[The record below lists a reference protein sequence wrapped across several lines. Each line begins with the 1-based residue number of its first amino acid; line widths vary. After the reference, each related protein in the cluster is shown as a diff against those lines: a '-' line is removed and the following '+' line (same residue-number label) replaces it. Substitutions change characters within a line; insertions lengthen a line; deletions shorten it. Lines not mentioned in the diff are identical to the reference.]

1 MVAIKTRKG
10 SETLIEQGALDEFR
24 SGLGGETLTPEDA
37 AYGEVREIWNAMID
51 SRPALIA
58 RCLDADDVVHSVKFA
73 RANDLLISVRGAG
86 HNIAGSSLA
95 DGGLLIDLSQMAAVE
110 INAEAKTARV
120 EPGATLG
127 DVDAATQTFGLATP
141 TGINSTTGIAGLTLG
156 GGFGW
161 LSRSYGLTIDNLL
174 SADVVMAGGE
184 LVTTSESNHPD
195 LFWGIRGGG
204 GNFGIVTLFEYRLHE
219 VGPELL
225 SGLIVH
231 DAGDAV
237 AALEFYREFA
247 AQAPDELATWVV
259 MRKAPPLPFL
269 DEAVH
274 GTDVVLFALLYNGDI
289 ADGEEAVS
297 SLRAFGSPVG
307 EHIGPTPYVDWQQAF
322 DPLLTP
328 GARNYWK
335 SHNFGELSDQTI
347 NILVAYAHD
356 LPSGFSGIFI
366 DQMGGETSRI
376 AGDATAY
383 VGRDAAFV
391 LNVHARWEDPADDD
405 RCVAW
410 AREFFDATLPG
421 AIDGAYVGFMTADES
436 GRVEAAYGANHERL
450 VAVKDHYDPDNMFRL
465 NQNIAPSGTR

>member
-10 SETLIEQGALDEFR
+10 GETLIEQGALDQYR
-24 SGLGGETLTPEDA
+24 SGLSGETLMPEDA
-37 AYGEVREIWNAMID
+37 GYEEVREIWNAMIG

-58 RCLDADDVVHSVKFA
+58 RCRDADDVVRSVNFA
-73 RANDLLISVRGAG
+73 RAHDLLVSVRGAG
-86 HNIAGSSLA
+86 HNIAGNSLSE
-95 DGGLLIDLSQMAAVE
+95 GGLLIDLSRMAAVE
-110 INAEAKTARV
+110 INEEAKTARV
-120 EPGATLG
+120 EPGATLA
-127 DVDAATQTFGLATP
+127 DVDAATQAFGLATP

-174 SADVVMAGGE
+174 SADVVTAGGE
-184 LVTTSESNHPD
+184 LVTTNESNHPD

-204 GNFGIVTLFEYRLHE
+204 GNFGIVTSFEFRLHE

-231 DAGDAV
+231 DGGDAV
-237 AALEFYREFA
+237 AALEFYRDFA
-247 AQAPDELATWVV
+247 AQAPAELTTWVV

-274 GTDVVLFALLYNGDI
+274 GTDVVVFALLYNGEI
-289 ADGEEAVS
+289 AEGEEVIA

-307 EHIGPTPYVDWQQAF
+307 EHVGPNPYVGWQQAF

-335 SHNFGELSDQTI
+335 SHNFGELSDETI
-347 NILVAYAHD
+347 GILVAYSQD
-356 LPSGFSGIFI
+356 LPSGLSEIFI
-366 DQMGGETSRI
+366 AQVGGETSRV
-376 AGDATAY
+376 AGNATAY

-391 LNVHARWEDPADDD
+391 LNVHTRWEDPADDD
-405 RCVAW
+405 RCIAW
-410 AREFFDATLPG
+410 ARQFFDATLPE
-421 AIDGAYVGFMTADES
+421 AIDGAYVNFMTADES

-465 NQNIAPSGTR
+465 NQNIAPSGT

>member
-1 MVAIKTRKG
+1 MAAIKTRKG
-10 SETLIEQGALDEFR
+10 GETLIEQNALDEYR
-24 SGLGGETLTPEDA
+24 SGLGGETLTPDDA
-37 AYGEVREIWNAMID
+37 AYEEIREIWNAMID

-58 RCLDADDVVHSVKFA
+58 RCRNAADVIRSVDFA
-73 RANDLLISVRGAG
+73 RAHDLLVSVRGAG
-86 HNIAGSSLA
+86 HNIAGNSLA
-95 DGGLLIDLSQMAAVE
+95 DGGFLIDLSQMTNVE
-110 INAEAKTARV
+110 VDEQAKTARV

-127 DVDAATQTFGLATP
+127 DVDAATQAFGLATP

-161 LSRSYGLTIDNLL
+161 LSRSYGMTIDNLL
-174 SADVVMAGGE
+174 SADVVTAEGE
-184 LVTTSESNHPD
+184 LVTASKSSHPD

-204 GNFGIVTLFEYRLHE
+204 GNFGIVTSFEFRLHE

-231 DAGDAV
+231 DAGDAL

-247 AQAPDELATWVV
+247 AQAPDELTTWVV

-274 GTDVVLFALLYNGDI
+274 GTDVLLFALLYNGDI
-289 ADGEEAVS
+289 AEGEEAIAP
-297 SLRAFGSPVG
+297 LRAFGSPVG
-307 EHIGPTPYVDWQQAF
+307 EAIGPNPYVGWQQAF

-335 SHNFGELSDQTI
+335 SHNFGELSDETI
-347 NILVAYAHD
+347 GILLSYARD
-356 LPSGFSGIFI
+356 LPSGFSEIFI
-366 DQMGGETSRI
+366 AQMGGATSRV
-376 AGDATAY
+376 AADATAY

-391 LNVHARWEDPADDD
+391 LNVHTRWEDADDDD

-410 AREFFDATLPG
+410 AREFYNATLPV
-421 AIDGAYVGFMTADES
+421 AIDGAYVNFMTAEES
-436 GRVEAAYGANHERL
+436 DRVEAAYGANHDRL
-450 VAVKDHYDPDNMFRL
+450 VAIKDEYDPDNVFRM
-465 NQNIAPSGTR
+465 NQNIVPSGSR

>member
-1 MVAIKTRKG
+1 
-10 SETLIEQGALDEFR
+10 
-24 SGLGGETLTPEDA
+24 
-37 AYGEVREIWNAMID
+37 
-51 SRPALIA
+51 
-58 RCLDADDVVHSVKFA
+58 
-73 RANDLLISVRGAG
+73 
-86 HNIAGSSLA
+86 
-95 DGGLLIDLSQMAAVE
+95 
-110 INAEAKTARV
+110 
-120 EPGATLG
+120 
-127 DVDAATQTFGLATP
+127 
-141 TGINSTTGIAGLTLG
+141 
-156 GGFGW
+156 
-161 LSRSYGLTIDNLL
+161 
-174 SADVVMAGGE
+174 
-184 LVTTSESNHPD
+184 
-195 LFWGIRGGG
+195 
-204 GNFGIVTLFEYRLHE
+204 
-219 VGPELL
+219 
-225 SGLIVH
+225 
-231 DAGDAV
+231 
-237 AALEFYREFA
+237 
-247 AQAPDELATWVV
+247 

-356 LPSGFSGIFI
+356 LPSGFSEIFVA
-366 DQMGGETSRI
+366 QMGGETSRI
-376 AGDATAY
+376 AADATAY

-391 LNVHARWEDPADDD
+391 LNVHTRWEDPADDD

-421 AIDGAYVGFMTADES
+421 AIDGAYVNFMTADES